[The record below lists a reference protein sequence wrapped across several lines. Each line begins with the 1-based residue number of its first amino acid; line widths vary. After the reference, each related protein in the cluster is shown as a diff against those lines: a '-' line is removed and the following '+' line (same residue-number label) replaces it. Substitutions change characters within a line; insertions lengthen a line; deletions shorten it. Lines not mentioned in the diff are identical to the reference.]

1 MSDGILDRSQID
13 ALIEQAASGALP
25 DAPAADDARGQQ
37 NAGRWLRVVDFSRPT
52 KFGPDQENRMRRLH
66 EAFCRMAG
74 TRLAGQHRIPMELEL
89 LDTSQLTYRD
99 AYRMV
104 AGDAVCAMLEI
115 KPYGTACLMAVE
127 MPLLLLAI
135 DKLLGSDDAEPHER
149 KLTGIDMA
157 LVERVLHE
165 FTSAMT
171 MTWQDL
177 AEVEFELSGIEN
189 NDDAEQAIP
198 ASEPTLSIALEA
210 RLGAVSS
217 TIMLLLPHVSVQP
230 ALAEHA
236 ARTAAEVRADPT
248 TKEMLHR
255 RIGEAT
261 INVRAELGATV
272 MGLHDVLALQPG
284 DTLRLT
290 GPPPGEA
297 ELVVD
302 DITVHRA
309 RAGRHGS
316 KRAVQIEPPL
326 AGPGGPASLDVH
338 APGAPG

>member
-13 ALIEQAASGALP
+13 ALIERAASGELP
-25 DAPAADDARGQQ
+25 ETPPAADARGQQ
-37 NAGRWLRVVDFSRPT
+37 AGGRWLRVVDFSRPT

-66 EAFCRMAG
+66 ESFCRMAG

-89 LDTSQLTYRD
+89 LDTSQLTWRD
-99 AYRMV
+99 AYRLV
-104 AGDAVCAMLEI
+104 ASDAVCAMLEI
-115 KPYGTACLMAVE
+115 KPYGSTCLMAVE

-135 DKLLGSDDAEPHER
+135 DKLLGSDDPEPHER

-171 MTWQDL
+171 MTWQDI
-177 AEVEFELSGIEN
+177 ADVEFALAAIEN
-189 NDDAEQAIP
+189 HDDAEQAAP
-198 ASEPTLSIALEA
+198 ASEPTLSIAIEA

-217 TIMLLLPHVSVQP
+217 TIVLLLPHVSVQP

-236 ARTAAEVRADPT
+236 ARTAAEVRADPA
-248 TKEMLHR
+248 TKAMLHQ
-255 RIGEAT
+255 RIGEAA
-261 INVRAELGATV
+261 ISVRAELGSTV
-272 MGLHDVLALQPG
+272 MDLRRVLALQPG

-290 GPPPGEA
+290 GPPPGET

-309 RAGRHGS
+309 RAGRYGS
-316 KRAVQIEPPL
+316 KRAVQIEPP
-326 AGPGGPASLDVH
+326 AA
-338 APGAPG
+338 APGAPGTFHGEVPGAIG